1 MPKVGKKLK
10 VVDVK
15 TELEI
20 PHEQPK
26 EDIPFGDT
34 GLRPDEADVEKQ
46 PLETPT
52 EAVVMKPKTRARAKS
67 KAKAT
72 PEKVEEAAGEVEE
85 VAEEVIPKGDGA
97 ANAAINLTEVAG
109 LRPVHVSRDGRDL
122 VQCPRCLK
130 WLTPKGLKY
139 SHKCPADKPAA
150 VEPTPTPKV
159 VERVIEKRVIER
171 APKVIRE
178 KADYSNIPEEI
189 IQKEIEKRRTSQKE
203 QRSIKKA
210 ETMKRL
216 SMNIA

>member
-1 MPKVGKKLK
+1 
-10 VVDVK
+10 
-15 TELEI
+15 
-20 PHEQPK
+20 
-26 EDIPFGDT
+26 
-34 GLRPDEADVEKQ
+34 
-46 PLETPT
+46 
-52 EAVVMKPKTRARAKS
+52 MKPKTRARAKS

-72 PEKVEEAAGEVEE
+72 PEKVEEAAGEVEVKEEE
-85 VAEEVIPKGDGA
+85 VAEEAKEEVVEEAKEEVAEEAKEEVIPKGDGA

-122 VQCPRCLK
+122 VQCPRCQK

-139 SHKCPADKPAA
+139 SHKCPADKTYGFGGAA
-150 VEPTPTPKV
+150 AADKPKV

-203 QRSIKKA
+203 QRGIKKA

>member
-1 MPKVGKKLK
+1 
-10 VVDVK
+10 
-15 TELEI
+15 
-20 PHEQPK
+20 
-26 EDIPFGDT
+26 
-34 GLRPDEADVEKQ
+34 
-46 PLETPT
+46 
-52 EAVVMKPKTRARAKS
+52 MKPKTRARAKS

-72 PEKVEEAAGEVEE
+72 PEKVEEAAGEVEVKEEE
-85 VAEEVIPKGDGA
+85 VAEEAKEEVVEEAKEEVAEEAKEEVIPKGDGA

>member
-20 PHEQPK
+20 AQEQPK
-26 EDIPFGDT
+26 EVTPFG
-34 GLRPDEADVEKQ
+34 EADVEKQ
-46 PLETPT
+46 PLENPLETPT

-85 VAEEVIPKGDGA
+85 AAEEEVAEVKEEEVAEEAKE
-97 ANAAINLTEVAG
+97 EVAEEAKEE
-109 LRPVHVSRDGRDL
+109 VHVSRDGRDL
-122 VQCPRCLK
+122 VQCPRCQK

-150 VEPTPTPKV
+150 EPTPTPKV